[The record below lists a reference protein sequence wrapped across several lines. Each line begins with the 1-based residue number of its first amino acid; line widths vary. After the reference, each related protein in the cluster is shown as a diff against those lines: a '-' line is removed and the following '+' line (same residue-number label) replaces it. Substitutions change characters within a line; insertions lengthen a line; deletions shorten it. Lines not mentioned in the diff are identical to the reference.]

1 MNTGIQTRNLYR
13 FEDVYFLRTNIVV
26 QRSIKDL
33 QKKMKRIWKEYK
45 NSDLPILFKSEGVL
59 YCGKWLSY
67 NLENEIHLAPGQRDY
82 LTLVHEICH
91 AMGHDN
97 HDKKF
102 VDLEFDILEEFFNID
117 RGELELAAGLF
128 GVDR

>member
-13 FEDVYFLRTNIVV
+13 FEDVYFLGMDIVV
-26 QRSIKDL
+26 ERPMKDL
-33 QKKMKRIWKEYK
+33 QKKMEQIWKQYK
-45 NSDLPILFKSEGVL
+45 DSDFPILFENKGVF

-67 NLENEIHLAPGQRDY
+67 NLENEIHLAPGQRNY
-82 LTLVHEICH
+82 LTLVHEMCH
-91 AMGHDN
+91 AMGRDY
-97 HDKKF
+97 HDKNF
-102 VDLEFDILEEFFNID
+102 VDLEFDILERFFNID

>member
-13 FEDVYFLRTNIVV
+13 FEDVYFLGMDVIV
-26 QRSIKDL
+26 QRPMKDL
-33 QKKMKRIWKEYK
+33 QKKMEQIWKQYK
-45 NSDLPILFKSEGVL
+45 DSDFPILFESKGVF

-67 NLENEIHLAPGQRDY
+67 NLENEIHLAPGQRNY
-82 LTLVHEICH
+82 LTLVHEMCH
-91 AMGHDN
+91 AMGRDYHDRN
-97 HDKKF
+97 F
-102 VDLEFDILEEFFNID
+102 VDLEFDILERFFNID

>member
-1 MNTGIQTRNLYR
+1 MDIVIQTRNLYR
-13 FEDVYFLRTNIVV
+13 FEETYFLRSNIVV
-26 QRSIKDL
+26 QRSIRVL
-33 QKKMKRIWKEYK
+33 QKKMESIWKEYK
-45 NSDLPILFKSEGVL
+45 DSDPPILFESKGTPH
-59 YCGKWLSY
+59 CGKWTSY
-67 NLENEIHLAPGQRDY
+67 SMGNEIHLAPGQRDY
-82 LTLVHEICH
+82 LTLVHEMCH

-102 VDLEFDILEEFFNID
+102 VDLEFDILEEFFNIN

>member
-1 MNTGIQTRNLYR
+1 MNIGIQTRNLYR
-13 FEDVYFLRTNIVV
+13 FEGVCFLRTNIVV

-33 QKKMKRIWKEYK
+33 QMKMKQIWKKYK
-45 NSDLPILFKSEGVL
+45 KSDFPILFHSKGTL
-59 YCGKWLSY
+59 YCGKWMSY
-67 NLENEIHLAPGQRDY
+67 NMENEIHLAPGQRDY

>member
-13 FEDVYFLRTNIVV
+13 FEEIYFLKTKIFE
-26 QRSIKDL
+26 QRSMKDL
-33 QKKMKRIWKEYK
+33 QKKMEKIWRKYK
-45 NSDLPILFKSEGVL
+45 SSDFPILFKSKGVL
-59 YCGKWLSY
+59 YGKKWLSY
-67 NLENEIHLAPGQRDY
+67 NVENEIHLAPRQRDY
-82 LTLVHEICH
+82 LTLTHEICH
-91 AMGHDN
+91 ALGHDN

-102 VDLEFDILEEFFNID
+102 VDLEFDILEEFFNIN

>member
-13 FEDVYFLRTNIVV
+13 FEDVYFLGMDVIL
-26 QRSIKDL
+26 QRPMKDL
-33 QKKMKRIWKEYK
+33 QKKMEQIWKKYK
-45 NSDLPILFKSEGVL
+45 DSDFPILFASKGVF

-67 NLENEIHLAPGQRDY
+67 NLENEIHLAPGQRNY
-82 LTLVHEICH
+82 LTLVHEMCH
-91 AMGHDN
+91 AMGRDY
-97 HDKKF
+97 HDKNF
-102 VDLEFDILEEFFNID
+102 VDLEFDILERFFNID

>member
-13 FEDVYFLRTNIVV
+13 FEDVYFLKTTIVV
-26 QRSIKDL
+26 QRSIAVL
-33 QKKMKRIWKEYK
+33 QKKMKQIWKEYK
-45 NSDLPILFKSEGVL
+45 DSDFPILFESKGIL

-91 AMGHDN
+91 ALGHDN